1 MEPDSNGKVSLA
13 KVYPLLIFGGPIND
27 RFLDIALENFNS
39 FVAVVSIYTLFSFSR
54 NLTSGFIDSVS
65 RNLSS
70 GFIDAVKNSKDP
82 IYLLFIKNLKYLCQR
97 CYINSKK
104 KLICLIIN

>member
-70 GFIDAVKNSKDP
+70 GFIDSVKNSKDP
-82 IYLLFIKNLKYLCQR
+82 IYLLFIKK
-97 CYINSKK
+97 
-104 KLICLIIN
+104 